1 MYEAKKIIFYDPFG
15 GKREIVTEFFANIRY
30 DKTFWVFCLILLL
43 SEGIKIPKKTLIFVF
58 GLCRSY
64 LKAKADMEGW
74 DASTVDTWKE
84 EFLYN
89 PRQPNNKSCGVYI
102 CMVNYIITV

>member
-43 SEGIKIPKKTLIFVF
+43 SEGIKIPKKKL
-58 GLCRSY
+58 
-64 LKAKADMEGW
+64 
-74 DASTVDTWKE
+74 
-84 EFLYN
+84 
-89 PRQPNNKSCGVYI
+89 
-102 CMVNYIITV
+102 